1 MPALG
6 HTAAAVVDSRLES
19 GKQQKCEQIFQL
31 GKSGRRCA
39 EVRGKM
45 GRRGRLE
52 SLHGLKG
59 RDGWSVLGWERRLA
73 PAPREGQVTK
83 CLASST
89 ASPNWSSAIPAPLSC
104 SPLEAGRCW
113 AVPRGP
119 GLPSGPDPG
128 NKARGCVLASRP
140 PISQPFWCVC
150 VCVCARARVR
160 VCAYV
165 CMCVRACTCVCVC
178 VLPRAACSYVPTT
191 GPQKPSM
198 SQAVPKFSAKLV
210 PGVTAA
216 LGRPMVY

>member
-59 RDGWSVLGWERRLA
+59 RDGWSVLGWGRRLA

-113 AVPRGP
+113 AAPRGP

-150 VCVCARARVR
+150 VCVCVCVCARARACVCVR
-160 VCAYV
+160 MYACA
-165 CMCVRACTCVCVC
+165 CVRARVCVC
-178 VLPRAACSYVPTT
+178 ASCHGLHAATSPPR
-191 GPQKPSM
+191 GPRSHPCLRQSPSSPPSL
-198 SQAVPKFSAKLV
+198 SQ
-210 PGVTAA
+210 G
-216 LGRPMVY
+216 